1 MKLSRTVSYAVQAT
15 LQLAQSDPS
24 TPVPCSKL
32 ASDGDMPERFLLQIL
47 RVLVTHGILR
57 STRGVDGGYA
67 LTKPA
72 DQISLLEV
80 IEAIDGPMDS
90 ESLNWEV
97 VPPET
102 AQAKLQT
109 ALMQVTDTARRQLE
123 SIKLSQL
130 LQPPDLPVPEE
141 PMPGCE
147 SPEVRPEEDNPS
159 S

>member
-1 MKLSRTVSYAVQAT
+1 MKLSRTVSYAVRAT

-32 ASDGDMPERFLLQIL
+32 ASEGEMPERFLLQIL

-80 IEAIDGPMDS
+80 IEAIDGPLDS
-90 ESLNWEV
+90 ESLNWS
-97 VPPET
+97 PEPAET
-102 AQAKLQT
+102 MEAKLQT
-109 ALMQVTDTARRQLE
+109 ALMQVTSTARRQLE

-130 LQPPDLPVPEE
+130 LKPPDDALSEPALTELPPD
-141 PMPGCE
+141 
-147 SPEVRPEEDNPS
+147 DNTLS
-159 S
+159 KS

>member
-1 MKLSRTVSYAVQAT
+1 MKLSRTVSYAVRAT
-15 LQLAQSDPS
+15 LQLAQSDPT

-32 ASDGDMPERFLLQIL
+32 ASEGDMPERFLLQIL

-80 IEAIDGPMDS
+80 IEAIDGPLDS
-90 ESLNWEV
+90 ENQSWTTDD
-97 VPPET
+97 PET
-102 AQAKLQT
+102 AERKLQT

-130 LQPPDLPVPEE
+130 LQPPEIDPPQQAVVDAEKKS
-141 PMPGCE
+141 GA
-147 SPEVRPEEDNPS
+147 
-159 S
+159 